1 MLLFLLLSTVSA
13 VRVREAAP
21 EWEGAAVMPDGSFA
35 TLSSK
40 DFLGEWLVLF
50 FYPLDFTFVCPTEIV
65 AYSAV
70 AKDVDAKIV
79 GVSVDSKFTHLK
91 WTQTA
96 REDGGIGQLAIPL
109 VSDITKDIAAKFDV
123 LADDDLAGIAM
134 RGTFIID
141 PKGVLRAFTVHD
153 EPLGRSVAE
162 TVRAVKGLQYADSHQ
177 GEGCPAN
184 WEPGADTIKADPK
197 DSLDFFK
204 SWA

>member
-1 MLLFLLLSTVSA
+1 MLFLLFVSIAA
-13 VRVREAAP
+13 VKVREPAP
-21 EWEGAAVMPDGSFA
+21 EWEGTAVYNGDFVSLA
-35 TLSSK
+35 SK
-40 DFLGEWLVLF
+40 DFLGSWLVLF

-65 AYSAV
+65 AYS
-70 AKDVDAKIV
+70 DASTELENTKIV

-91 WTQTA
+91 WTKTP
-96 REDGGIGQLAIPL
+96 REDGGIGDLKIPL
-109 VSDITKDIAAKFDV
+109 VADITKDIALKYDV
-123 LADDDLAGIAM
+123 LAEDDLAGIAM

-141 PKGVLRAFTVHD
+141 PSGILRAFTVHD

-184 WEPGADTIKADPK
+184 WEPGASTIKADPT
-197 DSLDFFK
+197 DSLEFFK